1 MINLGEIIGTYLML
15 MIGLG
20 MGIYLKSTRHVV
32 IGLSWALA
40 IFVASAV
47 GTQFGTADM
56 NPVFSIYAFMQ
67 GQHSVG
73 FLAGQ
78 LISQVIGTLLAVL
91 CLAVLFDRQRTLPLQ
106 NYAAVPNNSH
116 VIVNTVLEM
125 LATTSLLIV
134 AGFLSVTIKNDL
146 LRFMLLGLYIGVIIT
161 LLCKQT
167 GASFNP
173 TRDVFPRFFWY
184 LTRKQPRAYQLAMRG
199 LISSNLGPLLALIL
213 VQFILRR

>member
-20 MGIYLKSTRHVV
+20 MGMYLKSKRHVV

-40 IFVASAV
+40 IFVASAI

-56 NPVFSIYAFMQ
+56 NPVFSIHSFMQ
-67 GQHSVG
+67 GQHSAG

-78 LISQVIGTLLAVL
+78 LIGQVIGTLLAML

-134 AGFLSVTIKNDL
+134 AGFLSATIKIDL
-146 LRFMLLGLYIGVIIT
+146 LRFMLIGLYIGVIIT
-161 LLCKQT
+161 SLCKRT

-173 TRDVFPRFFWY
+173 TRDILPRFFWY
-184 LTRKQPRAYQLAMRG
+184 LTRQQPRDYPLVKRG

-213 VQFILRR
+213 VQFILKK

>member
-20 MGIYLKSTRHVV
+20 MGMYLKSKRHVV

-40 IFVASAV
+40 IFVASAI

-56 NPVFSIYAFMQ
+56 NPVFSIHSFMQ
-67 GQHSVG
+67 GQHSAG

-78 LISQVIGTLLAVL
+78 LIGQVIGTLLAML

-134 AGFLSVTIKNDL
+134 AGFLSATIKIDL
-146 LRFMLLGLYIGVIIT
+146 LRFMLIGLYIGVIIT
-161 LLCKQT
+161 LLCKRT

-173 TRDVFPRFFWY
+173 TRDILPRFFWY
-184 LTRKQPRAYQLAMRG
+184 LTRQQPRDYPLVKRG

-213 VQFILRR
+213 VQFILKK

>member
-20 MGIYLKSTRHVV
+20 MGMYLKSTRHVV

-40 IFVASAV
+40 IFVASAI

-56 NPVFSIYAFMQ
+56 NPVFSIHAFMQ
-67 GQHSVG
+67 GQHSAG

-78 LISQVIGTLLAVL
+78 LIGQVIGTLLAVF
-91 CLAVLFDRQRTLPLQ
+91 CLAALFDRQRTLPLQ

-134 AGFLSVTIKNDL
+134 AGFLSATIKIDL
-146 LRFMLLGLYIGVIIT
+146 LRFLLIGLYIGVIIT
-161 LLCKQT
+161 LLCKRT

-173 TRDVFPRFFWY
+173 TRDILPRFFWY
-184 LTRKQPRAYQLAMRG
+184 LTRQQPRDYSLVKRG

-213 VQFILRR
+213 VQFIFKK